1 MRPRIGVKI
10 AGSNTTRRMNSTG
23 ESFWSTLAN
32 QSMEKRVFEFP
43 CKDEHSPICMESD
56 FNSISVEAESISD
69 ELRDVERRLSAVA
82 LIDPTIEESTAT
94 LMTTTT
100 TMATTTTTM
109 ATTTPVSE
117 IIEQPIR
124 NDSKVLAFSSCH
136 ALQF

>member
-1 MRPRIGVKI
+1 
-10 AGSNTTRRMNSTG
+10 
-23 ESFWSTLAN
+23 
-32 QSMEKRVFEFP
+32 
-43 CKDEHSPICMESD
+43 MESD

-82 LIDPTIEESTAT
+82 LIDPTIEDSTAT
-94 LMTTTT
+94 LM
-100 TMATTTTTM
+100 TTTTTM